1 MTTEIMLRLFIPA
14 LLSAL
19 IAANAASAGV
29 AVKSY
34 KYQHPKGLNNVEQ
47 HRLLK
52 QLAALPGTV
61 IQGPKQKFVVRK
73 VVSQSGHTSMIA
85 TNLGRNSMNQVGAAI
100 VAQTDCYIPH
110 NTRVQRISMGLTKQ
124 GFSFYCRN

>member
-1 MTTEIMLRLFIPA
+1 MRLFIPA
-14 LLSAL
+14 LVSAL
-19 IAANAASAGV
+19 FMVNAATADV

-34 KYQHPKGLNNVEQ
+34 KYKYPKGLNNVER
-47 HRLLK
+47 HALLK
-52 QLAALPGTV
+52 QLAALPGTS

-73 VVSQSGHTSMIA
+73 VVSQNGHISMIA

-110 NTRVQRISMGLTKQ
+110 NTRVERISMGLTKQ